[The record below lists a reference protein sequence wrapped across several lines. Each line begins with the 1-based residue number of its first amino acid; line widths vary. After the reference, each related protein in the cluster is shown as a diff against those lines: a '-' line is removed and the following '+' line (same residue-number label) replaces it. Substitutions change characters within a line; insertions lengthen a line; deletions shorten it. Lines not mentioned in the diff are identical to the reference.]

1 MNTRQGQEKLRELE
15 ELMEEAGFF
24 NDKFQLGC
32 GDSFEISDDDTVPDS
47 KAAEGKNGRKGGKP
61 KGAGLPMVVEG
72 EKDMAGVIGKYK
84 KALLNKRTVLK
95 EVKDKLTEEKCTTHG
110 NLVTQ
115 YINIFLFVFV
125 YVLIGLLLLHAVV
138 PQTEG

>member
-1 MNTRQGQEKLRELE
+1 
-15 ELMEEAGFF
+15 
-24 NDKFQLGC
+24 
-32 GDSFEISDDDTVPDS
+32 
-47 KAAEGKNGRKGGKP
+47 
-61 KGAGLPMVVEG
+61 MVVEG

-125 YVLIGLLLLHAVV
+125 YVLIGLLLHAVV